1 MSIQERQVQDMQT
14 SFISVLNDIEKALE
28 NKQYDIAINM
38 VKQEKKTLEGDLIE
52 KNKELV

>member
-1 MSIQERQVQDMQT
+1 MGYEEKQVQDMQI

-38 VKQEKKTLEGDLIE
+38 IRQEKKTLEGDLIE
-52 KNKELV
+52 NNKELV

>member
-1 MSIQERQVQDMQT
+1 MSFEERQVQDMQK
-14 SFISVLNDIEKALE
+14 SFISILNDIEKALE
-28 NKQYDIAINM
+28 NKQFDIAINI

>member
-1 MSIQERQVQDMQT
+1 MSFEEKQVQDMQT

-28 NKQYDIAINM
+28 NKQYDIAINII
-38 VKQEKKTLEGDLIE
+38 KQEKKTLEGDLIE

>member
-1 MSIQERQVQDMQT
+1 MSFAERQVQDMQT

-38 VKQEKKTLEGDLIE
+38 IKQEKKTLEGDLIE
-52 KNKELV
+52 NNKELV